1 MNNVNKWRGSDGLFY
16 LGLIGGVL
24 ISLLFF
30 QQQLLTGDQ
39 TQMLYKGYLGAYEG
53 VWLSY
58 GNAASAVGNVPGS
71 LSAWLIG
78 GPLLLWDSPYAPMLL
93 LLAMRLVGFLLFDA
107 VIRQVFDDRVLN
119 GNVLNSNVVRLLF
132 LVLCWLNPWFQYE
145 SLLYNPSY
153 LFLFS
158 AMHCWSA
165 WHMRERASFW
175 HMIVHLLAIG
185 MAMQLH
191 YSWPLLA
198 VMSTYLFWRRILKVS
213 WSGVVVAALLI
224 GASLIPYAMEV
235 MSNSH
240 ITQNVDPEARQR
252 YIGWGLVHV
261 YPVLKS
267 VIYWLRY
274 GSWLFASK
282 LVNDT
287 QFIWLAGH
295 EYLQLAAVWLWRV
308 VIYGVG
314 AATVLLAAK
323 ANWQLWRELKPHLL
337 RSDRAEVN
345 GESWLGLYALAAVLA
360 VLVSAAL
367 SPIIFNYWH
376 LMLIFPYAL
385 FPMLLLLVRWS
396 RRYPQWVGKG
406 LLAATLFCTA
416 VNLIAA
422 CDSTKFSYQ
431 ADYKTQVLEYLH
443 EMKLQPKL

>member
-1 MNNVNKWRGSDGLFY
+1 MIGLSGRYHNALFAACIFAGLLLSWLFSDH
-16 LGLIGGVL
+16 
-24 ISLLFF
+24 
-30 QQQLLTGDQ
+30 QLLTGDQ

-78 GPLLLWDSPYAPMLL
+78 GPLLLWDSPYAPMVL

-107 VIRQVFDDRVLN
+107 VIRQVFDDR
-119 GNVLNSNVVRLLF
+119 VRLLF

-213 WSGVVVAALLI
+213 WSGVVVATLLI

-267 VIYWLRY
+267 VLYWLRY

-295 EYLQLAAVWLWRV
+295 EYLQMAAVWLWRV

-314 AATVLLAAK
+314 SATVLLAAK
-323 ANWQLWRELKPHLL
+323 ANWQLWRELKPRLL
-337 RSDRAEVN
+337 RSDRTPVD

-385 FPMLLLLVRWS
+385 FPILLLLVRWS

-406 LLAATLFCTA
+406 LLAATLFCSA

-431 ADYKTQVLEYLH
+431 VDYKTQVLEYLQ
-443 EMKLQPKL
+443 EMKLQPKQ

>member
-1 MNNVNKWRGSDGLFY
+1 MIGLSGRYHNALFAACIFAGLLLSWLFSDH
-16 LGLIGGVL
+16 
-24 ISLLFF
+24 
-30 QQQLLTGDQ
+30 QLLTGDQ

-78 GPLLLWDSPYAPMLL
+78 GPLLLWDSPYAPMVL

-107 VIRQVFDDRVLN
+107 VIRQVFDDR
-119 GNVLNSNVVRLLF
+119 VRLLF

-213 WSGVVVAALLI
+213 WSGVVVATLLI

-267 VIYWLRY
+267 VLYWLRY

-295 EYLQLAAVWLWRV
+295 EYLQMAAVWLWRV

-314 AATVLLAAK
+314 SATVLLAAK
-323 ANWQLWRELKPHLL
+323 ANWQLWRELKPRLL
-337 RSDRAEVN
+337 RSDRTPLG

-385 FPMLLLLVRWS
+385 FPILLLLVRWS

-431 ADYKTQVLEYLH
+431 ADYKTQVLEYLQ
-443 EMKLQPKL
+443 EMKLQPKQ

>member
-1 MNNVNKWRGSDGLFY
+1 MACIFAGLLLSWLFSVN
-16 LGLIGGVL
+16 
-24 ISLLFF
+24 
-30 QQQLLTGDQ
+30 QLLTGDQ

-53 VWLSY
+53 IWLSY

-78 GPLLLWDSPYAPMLL
+78 GPLLLWDSPYAPMVL

-107 VIRQVFDDRVLN
+107 VIRQVFVDPVSKDN
-119 GNVLNSNVVRLLF
+119 ARLLF

-175 HMIVHLLAIG
+175 HTIVHLLAIG

-198 VMSTYLFWRRILKVS
+198 VISTYLFWRRILKVS
-213 WSGVVVAALLI
+213 WSGVVVAVLLI

-267 VIYWLRY
+267 VLYWLRY

-295 EYLQLAAVWLWRV
+295 EYLQMAAVWLWRV

-314 AATVLLAAK
+314 SATVLLAAK
-323 ANWQLWRELKPHLL
+323 ANWQLWRELKPRLL
-337 RSDRAEVN
+337 RSDRASVD
-345 GESWLGLYALAAVLA
+345 GTSWLGLYALAAILA

-385 FPMLLLLVRWS
+385 FPILLLLVSWS
-396 RRYPQWVGKG
+396 RNHPQWVGKG

-422 CDSTKFSYQ
+422 SDSTKFSYQ
-431 ADYKTQVLEYLH
+431 ADYKQQVQEYLK
-443 EMKLQPKL
+443 EMKLQPK

>member
-1 MNNVNKWRGSDGLFY
+1 MIGLSGRYHNALFAACIFAGLLLSWLFSDH
-16 LGLIGGVL
+16 
-24 ISLLFF
+24 
-30 QQQLLTGDQ
+30 QLLTGDQ

-78 GPLLLWDSPYAPMLL
+78 GPLLLWDSPYAPMVL

-107 VIRQVFDDRVLN
+107 VIRQVFDDR
-119 GNVLNSNVVRLLF
+119 VRLLF

-213 WSGVVVAALLI
+213 WSGVVVATLLT

-267 VIYWLRY
+267 VLYWLRY

-295 EYLQLAAVWLWRV
+295 EYLQMAAVWLWRV

-314 AATVLLAAK
+314 SATVLLAAK
-323 ANWQLWRELKPHLL
+323 ANWQLWRELKPRLL
-337 RSDRAEVN
+337 RSDRAPVD
-345 GESWLGLYALAAVLA
+345 GENWLGLYALAAVLA

-385 FPMLLLLVRWS
+385 FPILLLLVRWS

-431 ADYKTQVLEYLH
+431 ADYKTQVLEYLQ
-443 EMKLQPKL
+443 EMKLQPKQ

>member
-1 MNNVNKWRGSDGLFY
+1 MIGLSGRYHNALFAACIFAGLLLSWLFSDH
-16 LGLIGGVL
+16 
-24 ISLLFF
+24 
-30 QQQLLTGDQ
+30 QLLTGDQ

-78 GPLLLWDSPYAPMLL
+78 GPLLLWDSPYAPMVLL
-93 LLAMRLVGFLLFDA
+93 LVMRLVGFLLFDA
-107 VIRQVFDDRVLN
+107 VIRQVFDDR
-119 GNVLNSNVVRLLF
+119 VRLLF

-213 WSGVVVAALLI
+213 WSGVVVATLLI

-240 ITQNVDPEARQR
+240 ITQNIDPEARQR

-267 VIYWLRY
+267 VLYWLRY

-295 EYLQLAAVWLWRV
+295 EYLQMAAVWLWRV

-314 AATVLLAAK
+314 LATVLLAAK
-323 ANWQLWRELKPHLL
+323 ANWQLWRELKPRLL
-337 RSDRAEVN
+337 RSDRAPVD

-385 FPMLLLLVRWS
+385 FPILLLLVRWS

-431 ADYKTQVLEYLH
+431 ADYKTQVLEHLQ
-443 EMKLQPKL
+443 EMKLQPKR

>member
-1 MNNVNKWRGSDGLFY
+1 MIGLSGRYHNALFAACIFAGLLLSWLFSDH
-16 LGLIGGVL
+16 
-24 ISLLFF
+24 
-30 QQQLLTGDQ
+30 QLLTGDQ

-78 GPLLLWDSPYAPMLL
+78 GPLLLWDSPYAPMVL

-107 VIRQVFDDRVLN
+107 VIRQVFDDR
-119 GNVLNSNVVRLLF
+119 VRLLF

-213 WSGVVVAALLI
+213 WSGVVVATLLI

-267 VIYWLRY
+267 VLYWLRY

-295 EYLQLAAVWLWRV
+295 EYLQMAAVWLWRV

-314 AATVLLAAK
+314 SVTVLLAAK
-323 ANWQLWRELKPHLL
+323 ANWQLWRELKPRLL
-337 RSDRAEVN
+337 RSDRAPVD

-385 FPMLLLLVRWS
+385 FPILLLLVRWS
-396 RRYPQWVGKG
+396 RRYPQWVSKG

-422 CDSTKFSYQ
+422 SDSTKFSYQ
-431 ADYKTQVLEYLH
+431 ADYNTQVLEYLQ
-443 EMKLQPKL
+443 EMKLQPKQ

>member
-1 MNNVNKWRGSDGLFY
+1 MNEKAKSDRLFY
-16 LGLIGGVL
+16 LGVIGGL
-24 ISLLFF
+24 LMSLVFF
-30 QQQLLTGDQ
+30 QFQILTGDQ

-53 VWLSY
+53 VWLNY

-78 GPLLLWDSPYAPMLL
+78 GPLLLWDSPYAPVLL

-107 VIRQVFDDRVLN
+107 VIRQVFGDR
-119 GNVLNSNVVRLLF
+119 VRLLF

-213 WSGVVVAALLI
+213 WSGVAVAALLI

-235 MSNSH
+235 MSNSQ

-267 VIYWLRY
+267 VLYWLRY

-295 EYLQLAAVWLWRV
+295 EYLQLVAVWLWRL

-314 AATVLLAAK
+314 SATVLLAAK
-323 ANWQLWRELKPHLL
+323 ANWQLWKRLKPRLM
-337 RSDRAEVN
+337 RSDRAPVD
-345 GESWLGLYALAAVLA
+345 GESWLGLYAVAAVLA

-385 FPMLLLLVRWS
+385 FPMLLLLVEWS
-396 RRYPQWVGKG
+396 RRYPRWVGKG
-406 LLAATLFCTA
+406 LLAATLFCTV

-422 CDSTKFSYQ
+422 TDSTKFSYQ
-431 ADYKTQVLEYLH
+431 ADYQQQVETYLQ
-443 EMKLQPKL
+443 EEGLAPRQP

>member
-1 MNNVNKWRGSDGLFY
+1 MIGLSGRYHNALFAACIFAGLLLSWLFSDH
-16 LGLIGGVL
+16 
-24 ISLLFF
+24 
-30 QQQLLTGDQ
+30 QLLTGDQ

-78 GPLLLWDSPYAPMLL
+78 GPLLLWDSPYAPMVL

-107 VIRQVFDDRVLN
+107 VIRQVFDDR
-119 GNVLNSNVVRLLF
+119 VRLLF

-213 WSGVVVAALLI
+213 WSGVVVATLLI
-224 GASLIPYAMEV
+224 GSSLIPYAMEV

-267 VIYWLRY
+267 VLYWLRY

-295 EYLQLAAVWLWRV
+295 EYLQMAAVWLWRV

-314 AATVLLAAK
+314 SATVLLAAK
-323 ANWQLWRELKPHLL
+323 ANWQLWRELKPRLL
-337 RSDRAEVN
+337 RSDRAPVD

-385 FPMLLLLVRWS
+385 FPILLLLVRWS
-396 RRYPQWVGKG
+396 RRYPQWLGQG

-431 ADYKTQVLEYLH
+431 ADYKTQVLEYLQ
-443 EMKLQPKL
+443 EVKLQPKQ

>member
-1 MNNVNKWRGSDGLFY
+1 MVLYMNNNYRTLLLGAGGLLGILLSFY
-16 LGLIGGVL
+16 YFNSQYIL
-24 ISLLFF
+24 
-30 QQQLLTGDQ
+30 GDQ

-78 GPLLLWDSPYAPMLL
+78 GPLLLWDSPYAPVLL

-107 VIRQVFDDRVLN
+107 VIRQVFGDR
-119 GNVLNSNVVRLLF
+119 VRLLF

-213 WSGVVVAALLI
+213 WSGVAVAALLI

-235 MSNSH
+235 MSNSQ

-267 VIYWLRY
+267 VLYWLRY

-295 EYLQLAAVWLWRV
+295 EYLQLAAVWLWRL

-314 AATVLLAAK
+314 SATVLLAAK
-323 ANWQLWRELKPHLL
+323 ANWQLWKRLKPRLM
-337 RSDRAEVN
+337 RSDRAPVD
-345 GESWLGLYALAAVLA
+345 GESWLGLYAVAAVLA

-385 FPMLLLLVRWS
+385 FPMLLLLVEWS
-396 RRYPQWVGKG
+396 RRYPRWVGKG
-406 LLAATLFCTA
+406 LLAATLFCTV

-422 CDSTKFSYQ
+422 TDSTKFSYQ
-431 ADYKTQVLEYLH
+431 ADYQQQVETYLQ
-443 EMKLQPKL
+443 EEGLAPRQP

>member
-1 MNNVNKWRGSDGLFY
+1 
-16 LGLIGGVL
+16 
-24 ISLLFF
+24 
-30 QQQLLTGDQ
+30 
-39 TQMLYKGYLGAYEG
+39 MLYKGYLGAYEG

-78 GPLLLWDSPYAPMLL
+78 GPLLLWDSPYAPMVL
-93 LLAMRLVGFLLFDA
+93 LLAMRFVGFLLFDA
-107 VIRQVFDDRVLN
+107 VIRQVFADPVSK
-119 GNVLNSNVVRLLF
+119 GNARLLF

-213 WSGVVVAALLI
+213 WSGVVVATLLI

-267 VIYWLRY
+267 VLYWLRY

-295 EYLQLAAVWLWRV
+295 EYLQMAAVWLWRV

-314 AATVLLAAK
+314 SATVLLAAK
-323 ANWQLWRELKPHLL
+323 ANWQLWRELKPRLL
-337 RSDRAEVN
+337 RSDRAPVD

-385 FPMLLLLVRWS
+385 FPILLLLVSWS
-396 RRYPQWVGKG
+396 RNHPQWVGKG

-431 ADYKTQVLEYLH
+431 ADYKTQVLEYLQ
-443 EMKLQPKL
+443 EMKLQPKQ

>member
-1 MNNVNKWRGSDGLFY
+1 MNEMAKSDRLFY
-16 LGLIGGVL
+16 LGVIGGL
-24 ISLLFF
+24 LMSLVFF
-30 QQQLLTGDQ
+30 QFQILTGDQ
-39 TQMLYKGYLGAYEG
+39 TQMLYKGYLGVYEG

-78 GPLLLWDSPYAPMLL
+78 GPLLLWDSPYAPVLL

-107 VIRQVFDDRVLN
+107 VIRQVFGDR
-119 GNVLNSNVVRLLF
+119 VRLLF

-213 WSGVVVAALLI
+213 WSGVAVAALLI

-235 MSNSH
+235 MSNSQ

-267 VIYWLRY
+267 VLYWLRY

-287 QFIWLAGH
+287 QFIWLAGY
-295 EYLQLAAVWLWRV
+295 EYLQLAAVWLWRL

-314 AATVLLAAK
+314 SATVLLAAK
-323 ANWQLWRELKPHLL
+323 ANWQLWKRLKPRLM
-337 RSDRAEVN
+337 RSDRAPVD
-345 GESWLGLYALAAVLA
+345 GESWLGLYAVAAVLA

-385 FPMLLLLVRWS
+385 FPMLLLLVEWS
-396 RRYPQWVGKG
+396 RRYPRWVGKG
-406 LLAATLFCTA
+406 LLAATLFCTV

-422 CDSTKFSYQ
+422 TDSTKFSYQ
-431 ADYKTQVLEYLH
+431 ADYQQQVETYLQ
-443 EMKLQPKL
+443 EEGLAPRQP

>member
-1 MNNVNKWRGSDGLFY
+1 MIGLSGRYHNALFAACIFAGLLLSWLFSDH
-16 LGLIGGVL
+16 
-24 ISLLFF
+24 
-30 QQQLLTGDQ
+30 QLLTGDQ

-78 GPLLLWDSPYAPMLL
+78 GPLLLWDSPYAPMVL

-107 VIRQVFDDRVLN
+107 VIRQVFDDR
-119 GNVLNSNVVRLLF
+119 VRLLF

-213 WSGVVVAALLI
+213 WSGVVVATLLI

-267 VIYWLRY
+267 VLYWLRY

-295 EYLQLAAVWLWRV
+295 EYLQMAAVWLWRV

-314 AATVLLAAK
+314 SATVLLAAK
-323 ANWQLWRELKPHLL
+323 ANWQLWRELKPRLL
-337 RSDRAEVN
+337 RSDRAPVD

-385 FPMLLLLVRWS
+385 FPILLLLVRWS
-396 RRYPQWVGKG
+396 RRYPLWVGKG

-431 ADYKTQVLEYLH
+431 ADYKTQVLEYLQ
-443 EMKLQPKL
+443 EIKLQPKQ

>member
-1 MNNVNKWRGSDGLFY
+1 
-16 LGLIGGVL
+16 
-24 ISLLFF
+24 
-30 QQQLLTGDQ
+30 
-39 TQMLYKGYLGAYEG
+39 MLYKGYLGAYEG

-78 GPLLLWDSPYAPMLL
+78 GPLLLWDSPYAPVLL

-107 VIRQVFDDRVLN
+107 VIRQVFGDR
-119 GNVLNSNVVRLLF
+119 VRLLF

-213 WSGVVVAALLI
+213 WSGVAVAALLI
-224 GASLIPYAMEV
+224 GASLIPYAIEV
-235 MSNSH
+235 MSNSQ

-267 VIYWLRY
+267 VLYWLRY

-287 QFIWLAGH
+287 QFIWLAGY
-295 EYLQLAAVWLWRV
+295 EYLQLAAVWLWRL

-314 AATVLLAAK
+314 SATVLLAAK
-323 ANWQLWRELKPHLL
+323 ANWQLWKRLKPRLM
-337 RSDRAEVN
+337 RSDRAPVD
-345 GESWLGLYALAAVLA
+345 GESWLGLYAVAAVLA

-385 FPMLLLLVRWS
+385 FPMLLLLVEWS
-396 RRYPQWVGKG
+396 RRYPRWVGKG
-406 LLAATLFCTA
+406 LLVATLFCTV

-422 CDSTKFSYQ
+422 TDSTKFSYQ
-431 ADYKTQVLEYLH
+431 ADYQQQVETYLQ
-443 EMKLQPKL
+443 EEGLAPRQP

>member
-1 MNNVNKWRGSDGLFY
+1 MGEAISIIKKNKLFY
-16 LGLIGGVL
+16 FGVMFIGLL
-24 ISLLFF
+24 ISILYSNL
-30 QQQLLTGDQ
+30 QKLTGDQ

-78 GPLLLWDSPYAPMLL
+78 GPLLLWDSPYAPMVLL
-93 LLAMRLVGFLLFDA
+93 LVMRLVGFLLFDA
-107 VIRQVFDDRVLN
+107 VIRQVFDDR
-119 GNVLNSNVVRLLF
+119 VRLLF

-213 WSGVVVAALLI
+213 WSGVVVATLLI
-224 GASLIPYAMEV
+224 GASLIPYVMEV

-267 VIYWLRY
+267 VLYWLRY

-295 EYLQLAAVWLWRV
+295 EYLQMAAVWLWRV

-314 AATVLLAAK
+314 SATVLLAAK
-323 ANWQLWRELKPHLL
+323 ANWQLWHELKPRLL
-337 RSDRAEVN
+337 RSDRAPVD

-385 FPMLLLLVRWS
+385 FPILLLLVRWS

-431 ADYKTQVLEYLH
+431 ADYKTQVLEYLQ
-443 EMKLQPKL
+443 EVKLQPKQ

>member
-1 MNNVNKWRGSDGLFY
+1 MIGLSGRYHNALFAACIFAGLLLSWLFSVN
-16 LGLIGGVL
+16 
-24 ISLLFF
+24 
-30 QQQLLTGDQ
+30 QLLTGDQ

-78 GPLLLWDSPYAPMLL
+78 GPLLLWDSPYAPMVLL
-93 LLAMRLVGFLLFDA
+93 LVMRLVGFLLFDA
-107 VIRQVFDDRVLN
+107 VIRQVFDDR
-119 GNVLNSNVVRLLF
+119 VRLLF

-213 WSGVVVAALLI
+213 WSGVVVATLLI

-267 VIYWLRY
+267 VLYWLRY

-282 LVNDT
+282 LVNYT

-295 EYLQLAAVWLWRV
+295 EYLQMAAVWLWRV

-314 AATVLLAAK
+314 SATVLLAAK
-323 ANWQLWRELKPHLL
+323 ANWQLWCELKPRLL
-337 RSDRAEVN
+337 RSDRAPVD

-385 FPMLLLLVRWS
+385 FPILLLLVRWS
-396 RRYPQWVGKG
+396 RRYPQWLGKG

-431 ADYKTQVLEYLH
+431 ADYKTQVLEYLQ
-443 EMKLQPKL
+443 EMKLQPKQ

>member
-1 MNNVNKWRGSDGLFY
+1 MNELHKRYGASVLFY
-16 LGLIGGVL
+16 LGLGGG
-24 ISLLFF
+24 LLLSWLFSDH
-30 QQQLLTGDQ
+30 QLLTGDQ

-78 GPLLLWDSPYAPMLL
+78 GPLLLWDSPYAPMVL

-107 VIRQVFDDRVLN
+107 VIRQVFDDR
-119 GNVLNSNVVRLLF
+119 VRLLF

-213 WSGVVVAALLI
+213 WSGVVVATLLI

-267 VIYWLRY
+267 VLYWLRY

-295 EYLQLAAVWLWRV
+295 EYLQMAAVWLWRV

-314 AATVLLAAK
+314 SATVLLAAK
-323 ANWQLWRELKPHLL
+323 ANWQLWRELKPRLL
-337 RSDRAEVN
+337 RSDRAEVD

-385 FPMLLLLVRWS
+385 FPILLLLVSWS
-396 RRYPQWVGKG
+396 RNHPQWVGKG

-431 ADYKTQVLEYLH
+431 ADYKTQVLEYLQ
-443 EMKLQPKL
+443 EMKLQPKQ

>member
-1 MNNVNKWRGSDGLFY
+1 MNEKAKSDRLFY
-16 LGLIGGVL
+16 LGVIGGL
-24 ISLLFF
+24 LMSLVFF
-30 QQQLLTGDQ
+30 QFQLLTGDQ

-78 GPLLLWDSPYAPMLL
+78 GPLLLWDSPYAPVLL

-107 VIRQVFDDRVLN
+107 VIRQVFGDR
-119 GNVLNSNVVRLLF
+119 VRLLF

-213 WSGVVVAALLI
+213 WSGVAVAALLI

-235 MSNSH
+235 MSNSQ

-267 VIYWLRY
+267 VLYWLRY

-295 EYLQLAAVWLWRV
+295 EYLQLAAVWLWRL

-314 AATVLLAAK
+314 SATVLLAAK
-323 ANWQLWRELKPHLL
+323 ANWQLWKRLKPRLM
-337 RSDRAEVN
+337 RSDRAPVD
-345 GESWLGLYALAAVLA
+345 GESWLGLYAVAAVLA

-385 FPMLLLLVRWS
+385 FPMLLLLVEWS

-406 LLAATLFCTA
+406 LLAATLFCTV

-422 CDSTKFSYQ
+422 TDSTKFSYQ
-431 ADYKTQVLEYLH
+431 ADYQQQVETYLQ
-443 EMKLQPKL
+443 EEGLAPRQP

>member
-1 MNNVNKWRGSDGLFY
+1 MFIGL
-16 LGLIGGVL
+16 L
-24 ISLLFF
+24 ISILYSNL
-30 QQQLLTGDQ
+30 QKLTGDQ

-78 GPLLLWDSPYAPMLL
+78 GPLLLWDSPYAPMVL

-107 VIRQVFDDRVLN
+107 VIRQVFDDR
-119 GNVLNSNVVRLLF
+119 VRLLF

-213 WSGVVVAALLI
+213 WSGVVVATLLI

-267 VIYWLRY
+267 VLYWLRY

-295 EYLQLAAVWLWRV
+295 EYLQMAAIWVWRI

-314 AATVLLAAK
+314 SATVLLAAK
-323 ANWQLWRELKPHLL
+323 ANWQLWRELKPRLL
-337 RSDRAEVN
+337 RSDRASVD

-385 FPMLLLLVRWS
+385 FPILLLLVRWS

-406 LLAATLFCTA
+406 LLAAALFCTA

-422 CDSTKFSYQ
+422 SDSTKFSYQ
-431 ADYKTQVLEYLH
+431 ADYKLQVQEYLQ
-443 EMKLQPKL
+443 EMKLQPGQ

>member
-1 MNNVNKWRGSDGLFY
+1 MIGLSGRYHNALFAACIFAGLLLSWLFSDH
-16 LGLIGGVL
+16 
-24 ISLLFF
+24 
-30 QQQLLTGDQ
+30 QLLTGDQ

-78 GPLLLWDSPYAPMLL
+78 GPLLLWDSPYAPMVLL
-93 LLAMRLVGFLLFDA
+93 LTMRLVGFLLFDA
-107 VIRQVFDDRVLN
+107 VIRQVFDDR
-119 GNVLNSNVVRLLF
+119 VRLLF

-213 WSGVVVAALLI
+213 WSGVVVATLLI

-267 VIYWLRY
+267 VLYWLRY

-295 EYLQLAAVWLWRV
+295 EYLQMAAVWLWRV

-314 AATVLLAAK
+314 SATVLLAAK
-323 ANWQLWRELKPHLL
+323 ANWLLWRELKPRLL
-337 RSDRAEVN
+337 RSDRAEVD

-385 FPMLLLLVRWS
+385 FPILLLLVRWS
-396 RRYPQWVGKG
+396 RRYPHWVGKG

-431 ADYKTQVLEYLH
+431 ADYKTQVLEYLQ
-443 EMKLQPKL
+443 EMKLQPKQ

>member
-1 MNNVNKWRGSDGLFY
+1 MIGLSGRYHNALFAACIFAGLLLSWLFSDH
-16 LGLIGGVL
+16 
-24 ISLLFF
+24 
-30 QQQLLTGDQ
+30 QLLTGDQ

-78 GPLLLWDSPYAPMLL
+78 GPLLLWDSPYAPMVLL
-93 LLAMRLVGFLLFDA
+93 LVMRLVGFLLFDA
-107 VIRQVFDDRVLN
+107 VIRQVFDDR
-119 GNVLNSNVVRLLF
+119 VRLLF

-213 WSGVVVAALLI
+213 WSGVVVATLLI

-267 VIYWLRY
+267 VLYWLRY

-295 EYLQLAAVWLWRV
+295 EYLQMAAVWLWRV

-314 AATVLLAAK
+314 SATVLLAAK
-323 ANWQLWRELKPHLL
+323 ANWQLWRELKPRLL
-337 RSDRAEVN
+337 RSDRAPVG

-385 FPMLLLLVRWS
+385 FPILLLLVRWS

-406 LLAATLFCTA
+406 LLAAILFCTA

-431 ADYKTQVLEYLH
+431 ADYKTQVLEYLQ
-443 EMKLQPKL
+443 EMKLQPKQ

>member
-1 MNNVNKWRGSDGLFY
+1 MNKNYRTLL
-16 LGLIGGVL
+16 LGAGVL
-24 ISLLFF
+24 LGILLSFYYF
-30 QQQLLTGDQ
+30 NSQYILGDQ

-78 GPLLLWDSPYAPMLL
+78 GPLLLWDSPYAPVLL

-107 VIRQVFDDRVLN
+107 VIRQVFGDR
-119 GNVLNSNVVRLLF
+119 VRLLF

-175 HMIVHLLAIG
+175 HMIAHLLAIG

-213 WSGVVVAALLI
+213 WSGVAVAALLI

-235 MSNSH
+235 MSNSQ

-267 VIYWLRY
+267 VLYWLRY

-295 EYLQLAAVWLWRV
+295 EYLQLAAVWLWRL

-314 AATVLLAAK
+314 SATVLLAAK
-323 ANWQLWRELKPHLL
+323 ANWQLWKRLKPRLM
-337 RSDRAEVN
+337 RSDRAPVD
-345 GESWLGLYALAAVLA
+345 GESWLGLYAVAAVLA

-385 FPMLLLLVRWS
+385 FPMLLLLVEWS

-406 LLAATLFCTA
+406 LLAATLFCTV

-422 CDSTKFSYQ
+422 TDSTKFSYQ
-431 ADYKTQVLEYLH
+431 ADYQQQVETYLQ
-443 EMKLQPKL
+443 EEGLVPRQP

>member
-1 MNNVNKWRGSDGLFY
+1 MIGLSGRYHNALFAACIFAGLLLSWLFSVN
-16 LGLIGGVL
+16 
-24 ISLLFF
+24 
-30 QQQLLTGDQ
+30 QLLTGDQ

-78 GPLLLWDSPYAPMLL
+78 GPLLLWDSPYAPMVLL
-93 LLAMRLVGFLLFDA
+93 LVMRLVGFLLFDA
-107 VIRQVFDDRVLN
+107 VIRQVFVDPVSK
-119 GNVLNSNVVRLLF
+119 GNARLLF

-165 WHMRERASFW
+165 WHMRDRASFW

-198 VMSTYLFWRRILKVS
+198 VISTYLFWRRILKVS

-295 EYLQLAAVWLWRV
+295 EYLQMTAVWLWRV

-314 AATVLLAAK
+314 SATVLLAAK
-323 ANWQLWRELKPHLL
+323 ANWQLWRDLKPRLL
-337 RSDRAEVN
+337 RSDRASVD
-345 GESWLGLYALAAVLA
+345 GTSWLGLYALAAVLA

-385 FPMLLLLVRWS
+385 FPILLLLVSWS
-396 RRYPQWVGKG
+396 RNHPQWVGKG

-422 CDSTKFSYQ
+422 SDSTKFSYQ
-431 ADYKTQVLEYLH
+431 ADYKQQVQEYLQ
-443 EMKLQPKL
+443 EMKLQPK

>member
-1 MNNVNKWRGSDGLFY
+1 MIGLSGRYHNALFAACIFAGLLLSWLFSDH
-16 LGLIGGVL
+16 
-24 ISLLFF
+24 
-30 QQQLLTGDQ
+30 QLLTGDQ

-78 GPLLLWDSPYAPMLL
+78 GPLLLWDSPYAPMVL

-107 VIRQVFDDRVLN
+107 VIRQVFDDR
-119 GNVLNSNVVRLLF
+119 VRLLF

-213 WSGVVVAALLI
+213 WSGVVVATLLI

-267 VIYWLRY
+267 VLYWLRY

-295 EYLQLAAVWLWRV
+295 EYLQMAAVWLWRV

-314 AATVLLAAK
+314 SATVLLAAK
-323 ANWQLWRELKPHLL
+323 ANWQLWRELKPRLL
-337 RSDRAEVN
+337 RSDRTPVG

-385 FPMLLLLVRWS
+385 FPILLLLVRWS

-431 ADYKTQVLEYLH
+431 ADYKTQVLEYLQ
-443 EMKLQPKL
+443 EMKLQPKQ

>member
-1 MNNVNKWRGSDGLFY
+1 MNELHKRYGVSVLFY
-16 LGLIGGVL
+16 LGLGGG
-24 ISLLFF
+24 LLLSWLFSVN
-30 QQQLLTGDQ
+30 QLLTGDQ

-78 GPLLLWDSPYAPMLL
+78 GPLLLWDSPYAPMVL

-107 VIRQVFDDRVLN
+107 VIRQVFDDRA
-119 GNVLNSNVVRLLF
+119 RLLF

-175 HMIVHLLAIG
+175 HTIVHLLAIG

-198 VMSTYLFWRRILKVS
+198 VISTYLFWRRILKVS

-235 MSNSH
+235 MNNSH

-295 EYLQLAAVWLWRV
+295 EYLQMTAVWLWRV

-323 ANWQLWRELKPHLL
+323 ANWQLWRDLKPRLL
-337 RSDRAEVN
+337 RSDRAPVD
-345 GESWLGLYALAAVLA
+345 GTSWLGLYALAAVLA

-385 FPMLLLLVRWS
+385 FPILLLLVSWS
-396 RRYPQWVGKG
+396 RNHPQWVGKG

-422 CDSTKFSYQ
+422 SDSTKFSYQ
-431 ADYKTQVLEYLH
+431 ADYKQQVQEYLQ

>member
-1 MNNVNKWRGSDGLFY
+1 MIGLSGRYHNALFAACIFAGLLLSWLFSDH
-16 LGLIGGVL
+16 
-24 ISLLFF
+24 
-30 QQQLLTGDQ
+30 QLLTGDQ

-78 GPLLLWDSPYAPMLL
+78 GPLLLWDSPYAPMVL

-107 VIRQVFDDRVLN
+107 VIRQVFDDR
-119 GNVLNSNVVRLLF
+119 VRLLF

-213 WSGVVVAALLI
+213 WSGVVVATLLI

-267 VIYWLRY
+267 VLYWLRY

-295 EYLQLAAVWLWRV
+295 EYLQMAAVWLWRV

-314 AATVLLAAK
+314 SATVLLAAK
-323 ANWQLWRELKPHLL
+323 ANWQLWQELKPRLL
-337 RSDRAEVN
+337 RSDRAPVD

-385 FPMLLLLVRWS
+385 FPILLLLVRWS

-406 LLAATLFCTA
+406 LLVATLFCTA

-431 ADYKTQVLEYLH
+431 ADYKAQVLEYLQ
-443 EMKLQPKL
+443 EMKLQPKQ

>member
-1 MNNVNKWRGSDGLFY
+1 MIGLSGRYHNALFAACIFAGLLLSWLFSDH
-16 LGLIGGVL
+16 
-24 ISLLFF
+24 
-30 QQQLLTGDQ
+30 QLLTGDQ

-78 GPLLLWDSPYAPMLL
+78 GPLLLWDSPYAPMVL

-107 VIRQVFDDRVLN
+107 VIRQVFDDR
-119 GNVLNSNVVRLLF
+119 VRLLF

-213 WSGVVVAALLI
+213 WSGVVVATLLI

-267 VIYWLRY
+267 VLYWLRY

-295 EYLQLAAVWLWRV
+295 EYLQMAAVWLWRV

-314 AATVLLAAK
+314 SATVLLAAK
-323 ANWQLWRELKPHLL
+323 ANWQLWRELKPRLL
-337 RSDRAEVN
+337 RSDRAPVD

-385 FPMLLLLVRWS
+385 FPILLLLVRWS

-431 ADYKTQVLEYLH
+431 ADYKTQVLEYLQ
-443 EMKLQPKL
+443 EMKLQHKQ

>member
-1 MNNVNKWRGSDGLFY
+1 MNEKAKSDRLFY
-16 LGLIGGVL
+16 LGVIGGL
-24 ISLLFF
+24 LMSLVFF
-30 QQQLLTGDQ
+30 QFQILTGDQ

-53 VWLSY
+53 VWLNY

-78 GPLLLWDSPYAPMLL
+78 GPLLLWDSPYAPVLL

-107 VIRQVFDDRVLN
+107 VIRQVFGDR
-119 GNVLNSNVVRLLF
+119 VRLLF

-235 MSNSH
+235 MSNSQ

-267 VIYWLRY
+267 VLYWLRY

-295 EYLQLAAVWLWRV
+295 EYLQLAAVWLWRL

-314 AATVLLAAK
+314 SATVLLAAK
-323 ANWQLWRELKPHLL
+323 ANWQLWKRLKPRLM
-337 RSDRAEVN
+337 RSDRASVD
-345 GESWLGLYALAAVLA
+345 GESWLGLYAVAAVLA

-385 FPMLLLLVRWS
+385 FPVLLLLVEWS

-406 LLAATLFCTA
+406 LLAATLFCTV

-422 CDSTKFSYQ
+422 TDSTKFSYQ
-431 ADYKTQVLEYLH
+431 VDYQQQVETYLQ
-443 EMKLQPKL
+443 EEGLAPRQP

>member
-1 MNNVNKWRGSDGLFY
+1 MNEMAKSDRLFY
-16 LGLIGGVL
+16 LGVIGGL
-24 ISLLFF
+24 LMSLVFF
-30 QQQLLTGDQ
+30 QFQILTGDQ

-78 GPLLLWDSPYAPMLL
+78 GPLLLWDSPYAPVLL

-107 VIRQVFDDRVLN
+107 VIHQVFGDR
-119 GNVLNSNVVRLLF
+119 VRLLF

-213 WSGVVVAALLI
+213 WSGVAVAALLI
-224 GASLIPYAMEV
+224 GASLIPYAIEV
-235 MSNSH
+235 MSNSQ

-267 VIYWLRY
+267 VLYWLRY

-295 EYLQLAAVWLWRV
+295 EYLQLAAVWLWRL

-314 AATVLLAAK
+314 SATVLLAAK
-323 ANWQLWRELKPHLL
+323 ANWQLWKRLKPRLM
-337 RSDRAEVN
+337 RSDRAPVD
-345 GESWLGLYALAAVLA
+345 GESWLGLYAVAAVLA

-385 FPMLLLLVRWS
+385 FPMLLLLVEWS

-406 LLAATLFCTA
+406 LLAATLFCTV

-422 CDSTKFSYQ
+422 TDSTKFSYQ
-431 ADYKTQVLEYLH
+431 ADYQQQVETYLQ
-443 EMKLQPKL
+443 EEGLAPRQP

>member
-1 MNNVNKWRGSDGLFY
+1 MIGLSGRYHNALFAACIFAGLLLSWLFSDH
-16 LGLIGGVL
+16 
-24 ISLLFF
+24 
-30 QQQLLTGDQ
+30 QLLTGDQ

-78 GPLLLWDSPYAPMLL
+78 GPLLLWDSPYAPMVL

-107 VIRQVFDDRVLN
+107 VIRQVFDDR
-119 GNVLNSNVVRLLF
+119 VRLLF

-198 VMSTYLFWRRILKVS
+198 VMSTYLFWRRIIRVS
-213 WSGVVVAALLI
+213 WSGVVVATLLI

-267 VIYWLRY
+267 VLYWLRY

-295 EYLQLAAVWLWRV
+295 EYLQMAAVWLWRV

-314 AATVLLAAK
+314 SATVLLAAR
-323 ANWQLWRELKPHLL
+323 ANWQLWRELKPRLL
-337 RSDRAEVN
+337 RSDRAPVD

-385 FPMLLLLVRWS
+385 FPILLLLVRWS

-431 ADYKTQVLEYLH
+431 ADYKTQVLEYLQ
-443 EMKLQPKL
+443 EMKLQPKQ

>member
-1 MNNVNKWRGSDGLFY
+1 MIGLSGRYHNALFAACIFAGLLLSWLFSDH
-16 LGLIGGVL
+16 
-24 ISLLFF
+24 
-30 QQQLLTGDQ
+30 QLLTGDQ

-78 GPLLLWDSPYAPMLL
+78 GPLLLWDSPYAPMVL

-107 VIRQVFDDRVLN
+107 VIRQVFDDR
-119 GNVLNSNVVRLLF
+119 GRLLF

-213 WSGVVVAALLI
+213 WSGVVVATLLI

-267 VIYWLRY
+267 VLYWLRY

-295 EYLQLAAVWLWRV
+295 EYLQMAAVWLWRV

-323 ANWQLWRELKPHLL
+323 ANWQLWRELKPRLL
-337 RSDRAEVN
+337 RSDRVPVD

-385 FPMLLLLVRWS
+385 FPILLLLVRWS

-431 ADYKTQVLEYLH
+431 ADYKTQVLEYLQ
-443 EMKLQPKL
+443 EMKLQPKQ

>member
-1 MNNVNKWRGSDGLFY
+1 MIGLSGRYHNALFAACIFAGLLLSWLFSDH
-16 LGLIGGVL
+16 
-24 ISLLFF
+24 
-30 QQQLLTGDQ
+30 QLLTGDQ

-78 GPLLLWDSPYAPMLL
+78 GPLLLWDSPYAPMVL

-107 VIRQVFDDRVLN
+107 VIRQVFDDR
-119 GNVLNSNVVRLLF
+119 VRLLF

-213 WSGVVVAALLI
+213 WSGVVVATLLI

-267 VIYWLRY
+267 VLYWLRY

-295 EYLQLAAVWLWRV
+295 EYLQMAAVWLWRV

-314 AATVLLAAK
+314 SATVLLAAK
-323 ANWQLWRELKPHLL
+323 ANWQLWCELKPRLL
-337 RSDRAEVN
+337 RSDRAPVD

-385 FPMLLLLVRWS
+385 FPILLLLVRWS

-431 ADYKTQVLEYLH
+431 ADYKAQVLEYLQ
-443 EMKLQPKL
+443 EMKLQPKQ

>member
-1 MNNVNKWRGSDGLFY
+1 MNETAKSDRLFY
-16 LGLIGGVL
+16 LGVIGGL
-24 ISLLFF
+24 LMSLVFF
-30 QQQLLTGDQ
+30 QFQILTGDQ

-78 GPLLLWDSPYAPMLL
+78 GPLLLWDSPYAPVLL

-107 VIRQVFDDRVLN
+107 VIRQVFGDR
-119 GNVLNSNVVRLLF
+119 VRLLF

-213 WSGVVVAALLI
+213 WSGVAVAALLI

-235 MSNSH
+235 MSNSQ

-267 VIYWLRY
+267 VLYWLRY

-295 EYLQLAAVWLWRV
+295 EYLQLAAVWLWRL

-314 AATVLLAAK
+314 SATVLLAAK
-323 ANWQLWRELKPHLL
+323 ANWQLWKRLKPRLM
-337 RSDRAEVN
+337 RSDRASVD
-345 GESWLGLYALAAVLA
+345 GESWLGLYAVAAVLA

-385 FPMLLLLVRWS
+385 FPMLLLLVEWS

-406 LLAATLFCTA
+406 LLAATLFCTV

-422 CDSTKFSYQ
+422 TDSTKFSYQ
-431 ADYKTQVLEYLH
+431 ADYQQQVETYLQ
-443 EMKLQPKL
+443 EEGLAPRQP

>member
-1 MNNVNKWRGSDGLFY
+1 MFIGLLTSILY
-16 LGLIGGVL
+16 SNL
-24 ISLLFF
+24 
-30 QQQLLTGDQ
+30 QKLTGDQ

-78 GPLLLWDSPYAPMLL
+78 GPLLLWDSPYAPMVLL
-93 LLAMRLVGFLLFDA
+93 LVMRLVGFLLFDA
-107 VIRQVFDDRVLN
+107 VIRQVFDDR
-119 GNVLNSNVVRLLF
+119 VRLLF

-198 VMSTYLFWRRILKVS
+198 VMSTYLFWRGILKVS
-213 WSGVVVAALLI
+213 WSGVVVATLLI

-267 VIYWLRY
+267 VLYWLRY

-295 EYLQLAAVWLWRV
+295 EYLQMAAVWLWRV

-314 AATVLLAAK
+314 LATVLLAAK
-323 ANWQLWRELKPHLL
+323 ANWQLWQELKPRLL
-337 RSDRAEVN
+337 RSDRAPVD

-385 FPMLLLLVRWS
+385 FPILLLLVRWS

-431 ADYKTQVLEYLH
+431 ADYKTQVLEYLQ
-443 EMKLQPKL
+443 EMKLQPKQ

>member
-1 MNNVNKWRGSDGLFY
+1 MNLMVVFSERYSKMMFGAVILSGLM
-16 LGLIGGVL
+16 L
-24 ISLLFF
+24 SWLFF
-30 QQQLLTGDQ
+30 SHQLLTGDQ

-78 GPLLLWDSPYAPMLL
+78 GPLLLWDSPYAPMVL

-107 VIRQVFDDRVLN
+107 VIRQVFDDR
-119 GNVLNSNVVRLLF
+119 VRLLF

-213 WSGVVVAALLI
+213 WSGVVVATLLI

-267 VIYWLRY
+267 VLYWLRY

-295 EYLQLAAVWLWRV
+295 ENLQMAAVWLWRV

-314 AATVLLAAK
+314 SATVLLAAK
-323 ANWQLWRELKPHLL
+323 ANWQLWCELKPRLL
-337 RSDRAEVN
+337 RSDRAPVD

-385 FPMLLLLVRWS
+385 FPILLLLVRWS
-396 RRYPQWVGKG
+396 RRYPQLVGKG

-431 ADYKTQVLEYLH
+431 ADYKTQVLEYLQ
-443 EMKLQPKL
+443 EMKLQPKQ

>member
-1 MNNVNKWRGSDGLFY
+1 MIGLSGRYHNALFAACIFAGLLLSWLFSDH
-16 LGLIGGVL
+16 
-24 ISLLFF
+24 
-30 QQQLLTGDQ
+30 QLLTGDQ

-78 GPLLLWDSPYAPMLL
+78 GPLLLWDSPYAPMVL
-93 LLAMRLVGFLLFDA
+93 LLAMRMVGFLLFDA
-107 VIRQVFDDRVLN
+107 VIRQVFDDR
-119 GNVLNSNVVRLLF
+119 VRLLF

-213 WSGVVVAALLI
+213 WSGVVAATLLI

-267 VIYWLRY
+267 VLYWLRY

-295 EYLQLAAVWLWRV
+295 EYLQMAAVWLWRV

-314 AATVLLAAK
+314 SATVLLAAK
-323 ANWQLWRELKPHLL
+323 ANWQLWRELKPRLL
-337 RSDRAEVN
+337 RSDRAPVDC
-345 GESWLGLYALAAVLA
+345 ESWLGLYALAAVLA

-385 FPMLLLLVRWS
+385 FPILLLLVRWS
-396 RRYPQWVGKG
+396 HRYPQWVGKG
-406 LLAATLFCTA
+406 LLAAALFCIA

-422 CDSTKFSYQ
+422 SDSTKFSYQ
-431 ADYKTQVLEYLH
+431 ADYKSQVLEYLQ
-443 EMKLQPKL
+443 EMKLQPKR

>member
-1 MNNVNKWRGSDGLFY
+1 MNETAKSDRLFY
-16 LGLIGGVL
+16 LGVIGGL
-24 ISLLFF
+24 LMSLVFF
-30 QQQLLTGDQ
+30 QFQILTGDQ

-78 GPLLLWDSPYAPMLL
+78 GPLLLWDSPYAPVLL

-107 VIRQVFDDRVLN
+107 VIRQVFGDR
-119 GNVLNSNVVRLLF
+119 VRLLF

-213 WSGVVVAALLI
+213 WSGVAVAALLI

-235 MSNSH
+235 MSNSQ

-267 VIYWLRY
+267 VLYWLRY

-295 EYLQLAAVWLWRV
+295 EYLQLASVWLWRL

-314 AATVLLAAK
+314 SATVLLAAK
-323 ANWQLWRELKPHLL
+323 ANWQLWKRLKPRLM
-337 RSDRAEVN
+337 RSDRTPVD
-345 GESWLGLYALAAVLA
+345 GESWLGLYAVAAVLA

-385 FPMLLLLVRWS
+385 FPMLLLLVEWS

-406 LLAATLFCTA
+406 LLAATLFCTV

-422 CDSTKFSYQ
+422 TDSTKFSYQ
-431 ADYKTQVLEYLH
+431 ADYQQQVETYLQ
-443 EMKLQPKL
+443 EEGLAPRQP

>member
-1 MNNVNKWRGSDGLFY
+1 MNETAKSDRLFY
-16 LGLIGGVL
+16 LGVIGGL
-24 ISLLFF
+24 LMSLVFF
-30 QQQLLTGDQ
+30 QFQILTGDQ

-78 GPLLLWDSPYAPMLL
+78 GPLLLWDSPYAPVLL

-107 VIRQVFDDRVLN
+107 VIRQVFGDR
-119 GNVLNSNVVRLLF
+119 VRLLF

-213 WSGVVVAALLI
+213 WSGVAVAALLI

-235 MSNSH
+235 MSNSQ

-267 VIYWLRY
+267 VLYWLRY

-295 EYLQLAAVWLWRV
+295 EYLQLAAVWLWRL

-314 AATVLLAAK
+314 SATVLLAAK
-323 ANWQLWRELKPHLL
+323 ANWQLWKRLKPRLM
-337 RSDRAEVN
+337 RSDRAPVDD
-345 GESWLGLYALAAVLA
+345 ESWLDLYAVAAVLA

-385 FPMLLLLVRWS
+385 FPMLLLLVEWS

-406 LLAATLFCTA
+406 LLAATLFCTV

-422 CDSTKFSYQ
+422 TDSTKFSYQ
-431 ADYKTQVLEYLH
+431 ADYQQQVETYLQ
-443 EMKLQPKL
+443 EEGLAPRQP

>member
-1 MNNVNKWRGSDGLFY
+1 MIGLSGRYHNALFAACIFAGLLLSWLFSDH
-16 LGLIGGVL
+16 
-24 ISLLFF
+24 
-30 QQQLLTGDQ
+30 QLLTGDQ

-78 GPLLLWDSPYAPMLL
+78 GPLLLWDSPYAPMVL

-107 VIRQVFDDRVLN
+107 VIRQVFDDR
-119 GNVLNSNVVRLLF
+119 VRLLF

-165 WHMRERASFW
+165 WHMRERVSFW

-213 WSGVVVAALLI
+213 WSGVVVATLLI

-267 VIYWLRY
+267 VLYWLRY

-295 EYLQLAAVWLWRV
+295 EYLQMAAVWLWRV

-314 AATVLLAAK
+314 SATVLLAAK
-323 ANWQLWRELKPHLL
+323 ANWQLWRELKPRLL
-337 RSDRAEVN
+337 RSDRAPVD

-385 FPMLLLLVRWS
+385 FPILLLLVRWS

-431 ADYKTQVLEYLH
+431 ANYKTQVLEYLQ
-443 EMKLQPKL
+443 EMKLQPKQ

>member
-1 MNNVNKWRGSDGLFY
+1 MNETAKSDRLFY
-16 LGLIGGVL
+16 LGVIGGL
-24 ISLLFF
+24 LMSLVFF
-30 QQQLLTGDQ
+30 QFQILTGDQ

-78 GPLLLWDSPYAPMLL
+78 GPLLLWDSPYAPVLL

-107 VIRQVFDDRVLN
+107 VIRQVFGDR
-119 GNVLNSNVVRLLF
+119 VRLLF

-213 WSGVVVAALLI
+213 WSGVAVAALLI

-235 MSNSH
+235 MSNSQ

-267 VIYWLRY
+267 VLYWLRY

-295 EYLQLAAVWLWRV
+295 EYLQLAAVWLWRL

-314 AATVLLAAK
+314 SATVLLAAK
-323 ANWQLWRELKPHLL
+323 ANWQLWKRLKPRLM
-337 RSDRAEVN
+337 RSDRAPVD
-345 GESWLGLYALAAVLA
+345 GESWLGLYAVAAVLA

-385 FPMLLLLVRWS
+385 FPMLLLLVEWS

-406 LLAATLFCTA
+406 LLAATLFCTV

-422 CDSTKFSYQ
+422 TDSTKFSYQ
-431 ADYKTQVLEYLH
+431 ADYQQQVETYLQ
-443 EMKLQPKL
+443 EEGLVPRQP